1 MNFREGEMLW
11 DAQGPVEKGKETS
24 AVRLHAQSQALVYDP
39 ELENPQGAER
49 TPRIDHAPRRASL
62 SFYADM
68 SDMR

>member
-1 MNFREGEMLW
+1 MLW
-11 DAQGPVEKGKETS
+11 DVQGQAEKGKEPP

-39 ELENPQGAER
+39 ELENPHGAER
-49 TPRIDHAPRRASL
+49 TPRIDPALRRASL